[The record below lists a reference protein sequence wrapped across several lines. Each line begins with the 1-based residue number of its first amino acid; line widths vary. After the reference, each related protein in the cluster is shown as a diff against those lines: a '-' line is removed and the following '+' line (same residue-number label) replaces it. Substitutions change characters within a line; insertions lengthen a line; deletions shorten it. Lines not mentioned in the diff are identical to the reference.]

1 LGGIQEKTM
10 MDRQS
15 HLEWC
20 KKRAHEY
27 LAHGDVANAVTSMLS
42 DMDKHPETEL
52 KTPTLAML
60 GMLAIQSGDEREAR
74 RFIDGF
80 N

>member
-1 LGGIQEKTM
+1 MATT
-10 MDRQS
+10 RQS
-15 HLEWC
+15 HLKWC

-27 LAHGDVANAVTSMLS
+27 LARGDIHKAVTSMMS
-42 DMDKHPETEL
+42 DLEKHPET
-52 KTPTLAML
+52 
-60 GMLAIQSGDEREAR
+60 AIQNPSITMFGIMAMQRGSMTDAK

>member
-1 LGGIQEKTM
+1 MKGTIMTREQ
-10 MDRQS
+10 

-27 LAHGDVANAVTSMLS
+27 LAKGDIANAVTSMLS
-42 DMDKHPETEL
+42 DMDKHPETTL

-60 GMLAIQSGDEREAR
+60 GMLAVQSGSVTEAR

>member
-1 LGGIQEKTM
+1 
-10 MDRQS
+10 MDRQQ

-27 LAHGDVANAVTSMLS
+27 LARGDMQNAVTSMAS
-42 DMDKHPETEL
+42 DMQKHPETAL
-52 KTPTLAML
+52 KPGSPLFML
-60 GMLAIQSGDEREAR
+60 GAMAAASGDPREVS

>member
-1 LGGIQEKTM
+1 
-10 MDRQS
+10 MDRQQ

-27 LAHGDVANAVTSMLS
+27 LARGDVRNAVTSMLS
-42 DMDKHPETEL
+42 DLNKHPETEL
-52 KTPTLAML
+52 KTPTLAMP
-60 GMLAIQSGDEREAR
+60 GMMAIQSGSHSEAR

>member
-1 LGGIQEKTM
+1 MNRQE
-10 MDRQS
+10 
-15 HLEWC
+15 HLDWC

-27 LAHGDVANAVTSMLS
+27 LAQGDIANAVTSMLS
-42 DMDKHPETEL
+42 DLNKHPETAL
-52 KTPTLAML
+52 KTGTLAML
-60 GMLAIQSGDEREAR
+60 GMLTIQHNDMAEAR

>member
-1 LGGIQEKTM
+1 

-27 LAHGDVANAVTSMLS
+27 LANGDVQNAVVSMLS
-42 DMDKHPETEL
+42 DMQKHEETALEG
-52 KTPTLAML
+52 TTLQML
-60 GMLAIQSGDEREAR
+60 GMLAIQSGSISEAR

>member
-1 LGGIQEKTM
+1 MLTRE
-10 MDRQS
+10 D
-15 HLEWC
+15 HLAWC

-27 LAHGDVANAVTSMLS
+27 LEKGDIKNAVTSMLS
-42 DMDKHPETEL
+42 DMEKHPDTEGIS
-52 KTPTLAML
+52 PILAML
-60 GMLAIQSGDEREAR
+60 GMQVCMSGDMPEAR

>member
-1 LGGIQEKTM
+1 MT
-10 MDRQS
+10 RQQ

-27 LAHGDVANAVTSMLS
+27 LARGDLKNAVASMMS
-42 DMDKHPETEL
+42 DLEKHPETAV
-52 KTPTLAML
+52 KSPAL
-60 GMLAIQSGDEREAR
+60 GMLGIMAAASNDEREVR
-74 RFIDGF
+74 RYIDGF

>member
-1 LGGIQEKTM
+1 

-27 LAHGDVANAVTSMLS
+27 LARGDVQNAVTSMLS
-42 DMDKHPETEL
+42 DMNKHPETAL
-52 KTPTLAML
+52 KSPALSML
-60 GMLAIQSGDEREAR
+60 GMLAIQSGSASEAR

>member
-1 LGGIQEKTM
+1 
-10 MDRQS
+10 MDRQQ

-27 LAHGDVANAVTSMLS
+27 LARGDVQNAVTSMLS
-42 DMDKHPETEL
+42 DMDKHPETAL
-52 KTPTLAML
+52 KAPTLAML
-60 GMLAIQSGDEREAR
+60 GMMAIQSGSTTEAR

>member
-1 LGGIQEKTM
+1 

-27 LAHGDVANAVTSMLS
+27 LAKGDIPNAVTSMMS
-42 DMDKHPETEL
+42 DLDKHPETAL

-60 GMLAIQSGDEREAR
+60 GMLAVQSGDVNEAR

>member
-1 LGGIQEKTM
+1 MTRQE
-10 MDRQS
+10 

-27 LAHGDVANAVTSMLS
+27 LARGDVTNAITSMMSDLS
-42 DMDKHPETEL
+42 KHPETDCKSPVL
-52 KTPTLAML
+52 TML
-60 GMLAIQSGDEREAR
+60 GMQAAMNHDTAAAK